1 MREFSN
7 YAYHVSNNILNGEFR
22 KHFKHRQSLG
32 IYLARILL
40 PVRMSWITEEVRWNY
55 NCLSCRCIPN
65 SSYRFR
71 FCNGASCQVESKI
84 PLMWLTSG
92 CRLGIYRRVNR
103 SEKIQRSRT
112 DELDA
117 RVTGE
122 GDDKNRRSIAIPLPY
137 ANMTSLASLTCRRI
151 DAKDCSNRGG
161 TSGRTGR

>member
-1 MREFSN
+1 MTCDERK
-7 YAYHVSNNILNGEFR
+7 NGGCGGCTLVPAR
-22 KHFKHRQSLG
+22 RGATSRASAGHR
-32 IYLARILL
+32 
-40 PVRMSWITEEVRWNY
+40 
-55 NCLSCRCIPN
+55 
-65 SSYRFR
+65 SYRFR